1 MTHLNESLIHSLRC
15 MARRGTAPSQMLR
28 ELVSSLAPDTPDRQA
43 LVRYFTEAFC
53 FTEGQAYPIF
63 GWLPDSSGQL
73 KDADLDY
80 LLTKRIGQTRADW
93 DAQAELP

>member
-1 MTHLNESLIHSLRC
+1 MNHVSENLIHALRS

-28 ELVSSLAPDTPDRQA
+28 ELISSLAAETPDRQA

-63 GWLPDSSGQL
+63 GWLPDGTGQL
-73 KDADLDY
+73 KDVDLDY
-80 LLTKRIGQTRADW
+80 LLAKRIGQTRAAW
-93 DAQAELP
+93 D